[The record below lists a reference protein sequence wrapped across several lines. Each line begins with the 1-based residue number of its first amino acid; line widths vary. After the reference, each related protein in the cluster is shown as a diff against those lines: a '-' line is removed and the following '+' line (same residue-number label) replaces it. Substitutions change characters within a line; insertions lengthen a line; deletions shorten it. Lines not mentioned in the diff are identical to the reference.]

1 MSDPYVIIGIYRKGG
16 SIMAETSFLDNENEM
31 LIGAIIQ
38 EISEQLFE
46 DWNNSNLDEGIF
58 YADYQIA
65 LMTDDRYIKSKFNE
79 FYELTP
85 EDEEYQIC

>member
-46 DWNNSNLDEGIF
+46 DWNNSNLDEGTF

-85 EDEEYQIC
+85 DDVEYQIC